1 MDYVLITFAL
11 ISPIL
16 TILLLE
22 QNFFLNKKTFTNIS
36 LMIALVAFI
45 TYLCIVTKGPE
56 GPVYRL
62 LVSIISFFYFILS
75 LAKLIFGKY
84 PNINKFQT
92 WSMVILVFTISLI
105 LFLSP
110 GVS

>member
-1 MDYVLITFAL
+1 MESIFLVLAL

-22 QNFFLNKKTFTNIS
+22 QIFFSNKKTVANIS
-36 LMIALVAFI
+36 LLVGLVAFI
-45 TYLCIVTKGPE
+45 TYLSIVTKGHE
-56 GPVYRL
+56 GPLYRL
-62 LVSIISFFYFILS
+62 LVSIISFLYFIIS
-75 LAKLIFGKY
+75 LVKLLFKKY

-92 WSMVILVFTISLI
+92 WSMVIAVFLISLI